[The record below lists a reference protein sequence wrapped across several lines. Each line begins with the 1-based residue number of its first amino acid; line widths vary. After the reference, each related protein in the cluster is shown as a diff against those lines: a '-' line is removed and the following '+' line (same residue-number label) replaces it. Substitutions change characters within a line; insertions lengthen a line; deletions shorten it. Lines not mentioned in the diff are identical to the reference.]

1 MTCLSLSSTPHVLC
15 EGTSV
20 PDCLLAVQAA
30 DYPKQEKKFVANSS
44 IQMYTIYHEGERRK
58 CSPGNLHKSEGSIVK
73 YYLYARKSSDS
84 EERQMLSID
93 AQLSELREF
102 ALKERLTIEQEFIET
117 QTAKD
122 PGRSV
127 FNSMMTSI
135 ESCEVTGIIAWHP
148 DRLAR
153 NSIDGGRIIYALDT
167 GKLRFLKFPTFWFED
182 TPQGKFMLQ
191 IAFGQSKY
199 YVDNL
204 SENVRR
210 GLREKVRR
218 GEYPGLAPVGYLNNP
233 RTRNIDINENKA
245 ILIRKLFEVY
255 ATGKYTPSEVRQMSI
270 EFGLTGHSGKPI
282 ALSRIPLILSN
293 PFYIGLFKYKGEIH
307 EGKHESIISRELF
320 GEVQK
325 TLKRAS
331 RGGYRK
337 DAHYPFRRLIT
348 CTHCGCAITADT
360 QKGHHY
366 YHCGKRRGHCSLKTI
381 REEALTSLLRQSILR
396 VSLSD
401 RCSEWMLAQVER
413 LKVRESEQKEDIIN
427 SEKHRLADLQSKIER
442 LLDIYLDSS
451 LTRDEYAARKEQY
464 VLEKTA
470 LSSQIAEYEAVGA
483 SRFKPVENFISASN
497 TAGSTA
503 WTENLEDLRDFH
515 KSIGSNLRLVSML
528 KSFPVSDNLPLGQQE
543 DSRGQMSPHREH
555 GGLSSKKDKSLR
567 AGLPSDSL
575 SSAFI
580 PILPDS
586 EVSSAFG
593 LKGFSSL
600 GSKTNPVLQIQYPMP
615 WRILAERESF
625 SEKSENSGSWYPQ
638 RD

>member
-1 MTCLSLSSTPHVLC
+1 M
-15 EGTSV
+15 
-20 PDCLLAVQAA
+20 
-30 DYPKQEKKFVANSS
+30 
-44 IQMYTIYHEGERRK
+44 
-58 CSPGNLHKSEGSIVK
+58 K

-102 ALKERLTIEQEFIET
+102 ALKERLIIDQEFIET

-122 PGRSV
+122 PGRPV
-127 FNSMMTSI
+127 FNAMMTSI
-135 ESCEVTGIIAWHP
+135 ESGEVTGIIAWHP

-153 NSIDGGRIIYALDT
+153 NSIDGGKIIYALDT
-167 GKLRFLKFPTFWFED
+167 GKLRSLKFPTFWFED

-270 EFGLTGHSGKPI
+270 EFGLTGHSEKPI

-293 PFYIGLFKYKGEIH
+293 PFYIGLFRYKGEIH
-307 EGKHESIISRELF
+307 EGKHAPIVSRELF
-320 GEVQK
+320 GQVQK
-325 TLKRAS
+325 VLKRAS

-337 DAHYPFRRLIT
+337 DVHYPFRRLIT
-348 CTHCGCAITADT
+348 CAHCGCAITADT

-366 YHCGKRRGHCSLKTI
+366 YHCGKRRGPCSLKTI

-396 VSLSD
+396 VSFSD
-401 RCSEWMLAQVER
+401 RCSEWMLAQIEH
-413 LKVRESEQKEDIIN
+413 LKVRDSEQQEDIIN
-427 SEKHRLADLQSKIER
+427 SKKHRLTDFEDKLER

-470 LSSQIAEYEAVGA
+470 LACQIAEYEAGES
-483 SRFKPVENFISASN
+483 SRFKPVEDFISASN
-497 TAGSTA
+497 AAGRTA

-515 KSIGSNLRLVSML
+515 KSIGSNLRFVSSL
-528 KSFPVSDNLPLGQQE
+528 QSIPVSDNLPLGQQE

-555 GGLSSKKDKSLR
+555 GGLSSKKDKPLGG
-567 AGLPSDSL
+567 GLPSDSL

-586 EVSSAFG
+586 EVSSSFG
-593 LKGFSSL
+593 LKGFNSL

-615 WRILAERESF
+615 WIILAERESF
-625 SEKSENSGSWYPQ
+625 LEKSENSDLWYPK
-638 RD
+638 RDSNSQND